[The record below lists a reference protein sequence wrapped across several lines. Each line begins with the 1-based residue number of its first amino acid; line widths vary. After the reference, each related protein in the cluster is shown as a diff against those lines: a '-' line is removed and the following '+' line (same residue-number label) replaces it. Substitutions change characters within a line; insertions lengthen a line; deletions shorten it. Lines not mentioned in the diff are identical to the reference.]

1 MKTDA
6 SPTSYVKLG
15 AIIAIVLVLLSFA
28 AMGTYTVQ
36 TGERGVLKHFGNASP
51 RPIEPGM
58 HFKIPMADTIETMP
72 VTLQHPSAKADALSN
87 DLQKISTTVV
97 VNYYIDPTQVVKVY
111 STIGSTPETIEQ
123 TVVDPAVQEVM
134 KAVTA
139 RYTAA
144 ELITQREKVSAVMS
158 DLLRKRLAANGLIV
172 QTFAITDFSFS
183 PKFAEAIENKTTAEQ
198 NVLTAKQNLER
209 AKIDNE
215 QKVVSAQAD
224 AQATMLRAQAEA
236 NALKLQREQVSPELV
251 QLRLAEVA
259 RAQVDV
265 SRAIADRWNGVA
277 PMVMGGA
284 NPLLNVSELAPA
296 YQAQQ
301 TQAQSANR

>member
-1 MKTDA
+1 MKTDY
-6 SPTSYVKLG
+6 SPLAHLKTG
-15 AIIAIVLVLLSFA
+15 AVIACILVVLSFL

-36 TGERGVLKHFGNASP
+36 TGERGILKHFGNAST

-58 HFKIPMADTIETMP
+58 HFKIPMADTVETLP

-111 STIGSTPETIEQ
+111 STIGGSTSTIEQ

-158 DLLRKRLAANGLIV
+158 DMLRKRLAANGLIV
-172 QTFAITDFSFS
+172 QTFSITDFSFS

-215 QKVVSAQAD
+215 QKVVSATAD
-224 AQATMLRAQAEA
+224 AQATTLRAQAEA
-236 NALKLQREQVSPELV
+236 SALKLQREQVSPELV

-265 SRAIADRWNGVA
+265 SRALAEKWNGVA

-284 NPLLNVSELAPA
+284 SPLLNASDLTHV

-301 TQAQSANR
+301 AQASNR